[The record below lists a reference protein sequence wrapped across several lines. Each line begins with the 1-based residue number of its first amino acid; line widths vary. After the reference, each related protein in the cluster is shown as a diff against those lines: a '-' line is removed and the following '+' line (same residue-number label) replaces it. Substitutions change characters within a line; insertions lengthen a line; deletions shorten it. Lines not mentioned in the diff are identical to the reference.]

1 MPLENIVGWDL
12 GGAHIKAAW
21 ISREGFLKKV
31 IQHPC
36 PLWQG
41 LDQLLPVLDGIMEE
55 IVEPPDFHAIT
66 MTGELVDAFVNREEG
81 VRALVNTMEM
91 WIDSA
96 PVYIYAGR
104 TGFLAPAK
112 AVHEVTEVASAN
124 WLASVYLAASKI
136 PEGLFV
142 DTGSTTTDVI
152 PFAKYH
158 VLARGFTDHERL
170 RYEELIYTGVV
181 RTPVMALAKR
191 VPFKGVW
198 VQLMSEIFAT
208 TADVYRLLHVLPVHA
223 DRMPSADNRGK
234 SEDDSAR
241 RLARMVGCD
250 LASAELLDWRGLAS
264 YLAECQLRQI
274 QQSCAVNLS
283 RGIIA
288 EEAPLVGAGV
298 GRFLVRE
305 LASRFRKPYIDF
317 NDFFPDSDRE
327 PNEIGAA
334 DCAPAVA
341 VAFLAR
347 DAFKQSVK

>member
-1 MPLENIVGWDL
+1 MPRENIVGWDI

-21 ISREGFLKKV
+21 VYKDGTLKKV

-41 LDQLLPVLDGIMEE
+41 LDRLQPVLDSIMEE
-55 IVEPPDFHAIT
+55 IVASPDLHAIT
-66 MTGELVDAFVNREEG
+66 MTGELVDTFGSREQG
-81 VRALVNTMEM
+81 VRALVNTMER
-91 WIDSA
+91 WINSA
-96 PVYIYAGR
+96 PTYIFAGMN
-104 TGFLAPAK
+104 GFLTPRE
-112 AVHEVTEVASAN
+112 AVRQTTEVASAN
-124 WLASVYLAASKI
+124 WLASVYLIVTKI

-142 DTGSTTTDVI
+142 DIGSTTTDVI
-152 PFAKYH
+152 PFAKH
-158 VLARGFTDHERL
+158 KVLARGFTDHERL

-181 RTPVMALAKR
+181 RTPVLALAER
-191 VPFKGVW
+191 VPIKGEW
-198 VQLMSEIFAT
+198 VRLMSEIFAN
-208 TADVYRLLHVLPVHA
+208 TADVYRLLHVLPGHA

-234 SEDDSAR
+234 SEGDSAR

-250 LASAELLDWRGLAS
+250 RASADLLDWRRLAS
-264 YLAECQLRQI
+264 YLAECQLRKI

-305 LASRFRKPYIDF
+305 LASRLRKPYIDF

-327 PNEIGAA
+327 PNDIGAA

-341 VAFLAR
+341 VAYLAR
-347 DAFKQSVK
+347 DAFKQPVR